1 MKRLIKSFKYALQG
15 VRYNF
20 LTQPNFKIHTLCAVL
35 AITLAYILKFSK
47 MEWAVLMIVIF
58 LVIAFEAMNT
68 AIEEA
73 VNCATKG
80 EMTETAKIAK
90 DSAAAG
96 VMIIAFLSLIIAVI
110 LYLQKIISLIWG

>member
-47 MEWAVLMIVIF
+47 GLP
-58 LVIAFEAMNT
+58 
-68 AIEEA
+68 
-73 VNCATKG
+73 
-80 EMTETAKIAK
+80 
-90 DSAAAG
+90 
-96 VMIIAFLSLIIAVI
+96 
-110 LYLQKIISLIWG
+110 Q